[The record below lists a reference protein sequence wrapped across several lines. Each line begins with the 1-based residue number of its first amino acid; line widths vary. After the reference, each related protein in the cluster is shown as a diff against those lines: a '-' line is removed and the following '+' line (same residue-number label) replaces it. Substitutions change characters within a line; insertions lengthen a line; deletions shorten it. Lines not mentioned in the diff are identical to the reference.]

1 MTSPNIIF
9 ESFTRAVDLSAT
21 EVGNSWDENCPVY
34 EQSKHPGK
42 KNKKTARLVIHTVF
56 QL

>member
-42 KNKKTARLVIHTVF
+42 KNPK
-56 QL
+56 QPDW